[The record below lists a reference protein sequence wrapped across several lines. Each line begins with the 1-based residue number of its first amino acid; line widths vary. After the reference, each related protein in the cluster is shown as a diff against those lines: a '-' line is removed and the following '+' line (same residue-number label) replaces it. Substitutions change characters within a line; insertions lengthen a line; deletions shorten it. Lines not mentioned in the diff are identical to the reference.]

1 MQKQYLGD
9 TADTEKVGG
18 TYADNEEVENKVSED
33 AVSVTDPAK
42 VVNGSCQTEIHIITL
57 IHIII
62 TIYILHNSPFFTC
75 FSSRSPKL
83 SSWLADNLKFEHS
96 GLSDTNNDIPDL
108 L

>member
-33 AVSVTDPAK
+33 EVSVTDPAK

-57 IHIII
+57 IHII
-62 TIYILHNSPFFTC
+62 TIYPTQFCFLYLFFIQI
-75 FSSRSPKL
+75 PEAEQ
-83 SSWLADNLKFEHS
+83 LAGRQFK
-96 GLSDTNNDIPDL
+96 I
-108 L
+108 

>member
-57 IHIII
+57 IHII
-62 TIYILHNSPFFTC
+62 TIYPTQFCLILKIQSIIQLKLTDNSLGF
-75 FSSRSPKL
+75 
-83 SSWLADNLKFEHS
+83 N
-96 GLSDTNNDIPDL
+96 
-108 L
+108 